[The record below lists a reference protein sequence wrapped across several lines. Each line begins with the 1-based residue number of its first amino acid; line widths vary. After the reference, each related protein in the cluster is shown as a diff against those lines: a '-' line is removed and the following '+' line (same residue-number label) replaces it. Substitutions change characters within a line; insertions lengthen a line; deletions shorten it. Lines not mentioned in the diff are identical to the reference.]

1 MFNKIRSDFPILQ
14 NKVYDK
20 PLIYLDS
27 AASAQKPSVVIE
39 TMRDL
44 LMTSYGNVHRG
55 MHYLSN
61 QSTAIY
67 EEAREAVARFINSQL
82 PEEIIFTKNATEA
95 INLVAYSWGMN
106 NLKSGDEIIL
116 SILEH
121 HANIV
126 PWNFLREKLGVKIK
140 FIYLTHNGTLNI
152 DEFKKALSNKTKL
165 VAITHMSNVTG
176 QVLPIKEIS
185 VLAHSLGAKVLI
197 DGSQGIVHNKVDV
210 QEIDC
215 DWYAFTGHKLY
226 AATGIGVLYGKKHIL
241 ENQAPFL
248 GGGEMIET
256 VTENEI
262 TYNELP
268 FKFEA
273 GTPPIIEAASLK
285 AAIKYIEGIGLDN
298 IHNYENELM
307 KYAISKLKQLEDIT
321 YYGDLNQSK
330 GIISFNIKDIHP
342 HDLASYLDNKGIAI
356 RAGTHCAQPLLA
368 YFGITACSR
377 ASISFYNNKND
388 IDSFIDGLA
397 NAKRFFY
404 GFK

>member
-241 ENQAPFL
+241 EKQAPFL